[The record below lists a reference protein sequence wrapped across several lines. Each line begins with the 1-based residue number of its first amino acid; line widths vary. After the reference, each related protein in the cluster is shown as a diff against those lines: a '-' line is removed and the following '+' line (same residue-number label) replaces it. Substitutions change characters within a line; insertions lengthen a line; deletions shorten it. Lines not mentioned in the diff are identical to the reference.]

1 MRICLLR
8 ATIECMR
15 NYYSDK
21 EDVKDIDE
29 TVRKLSHKKD
39 MPKPFFAVILF
50 LCIASSVA
58 LRKVANDPTM
68 IHIMG
73 CRVPMQSFAGVFS
86 SLSNICLI
94 FLAVFYGKVGFLTS
108 MGMMLIQFPM
118 MIMGLVVGRNM
129 TTIPGMFNNIFAIVA
144 VILIYINH
152 VRIHKYQRRILKQAA
167 TDRLTGLPNRFACVE
182 LMDELIGRQKK
193 FVAVSVEINNYKNI
207 NDTMG
212 YEVGDAVLLQTVG
225 RWKSLAESFGGM
237 DYIAHLG
244 GSEFFLI
251 LNGFSSQEQVEAA
264 IKSYKQVLEQ
274 KITIDDC
281 DYFLSG
287 CFGWTAFPSD
297 VLDSGSVFS
306 CADAAAREI
315 KRQKGGLGGIL
326 RWTPDLFKEAKNFE
340 MERKIRA
347 ALDNDLIFFEL
358 QPQHD
363 MNRKLRGFEA
373 LARMKDSDGS
383 VIPPCDF
390 IPVAESAGLV
400 DKIDARVFMK
410 AAKFLGDLSQTTG
423 ASPVL
428 CVNVSV
434 RHLMKNNFIEELR
447 SILKQSGLS
456 ATSVEI
462 EITESIMIDSE
473 KMALERIQQIKEM
486 GIKVAIDDF
495 GTGYSSLSYLNK
507 FPADM
512 LKIDK
517 SFIDVMNSSE
527 ASKQYVSTIIS
538 IGHILNL
545 GVISEGVETV
555 DQLET
560 LQKIGCDYIQG
571 YIWGKPL
578 PPEEAAK
585 LVYLSKV

>member
-1 MRICLLR
+1 MRTRLFCAI
-8 ATIECMR
+8 IPNMR

-21 EDVKDIDE
+21 DDAKDIDE

-39 MPKPFFAVILF
+39 MPKPVFAIIL
-50 LCIASSVA
+50 LLNILTSAA
-58 LRKVANDPTM
+58 LRKVASDPTM
-68 IHIMG
+68 IHFFG
-73 CRVPMQSFAGVFS
+73 SRVPMQSFAGVFS
-86 SLSNICLI
+86 SISNICLI
-94 FLAVFYGKVGFLTS
+94 FLAVFFGKVGFVTS
-108 MGMMLIQFPM
+108 VVMMLLQFPM
-118 MIMGLVVGRNM
+118 MLMGLILGRNM
-129 TTIPGMFNNIFAIVA
+129 TTIPGMFSNLLALVA
-144 VILIYINH
+144 VTVIYINH
-152 VRIHKYQRRILKQAA
+152 ARIHKYQRRILRQAA

-182 LMDELIGRQKK
+182 LMDELIGKQKK
-193 FVAVSVEINNYKNI
+193 FAAVSVELNNFKNI

-212 YEVGDAVLLQTVG
+212 YDVGDAVLLQIVG
-225 RWKSLAESFGGM
+225 RWKSLVESFGGM

-244 GSEFFLI
+244 GNEFFLI
-251 LNGFSSQEQVEAA
+251 LNGFSSQEQVETA

-281 DYFLSG
+281 DYFLGG
-287 CFGWTAFPSD
+287 CFGWAAFPSD
-297 VLDSGSVFS
+297 ASDSGSIFS

-347 ALDNDLIFFEL
+347 ALDNDLVFFEL

-383 VIPPCDF
+383 VIPPGDF
-390 IPVAESAGLV
+390 IPVAEAAGLV
-400 DKIDARVFMK
+400 DKIDALVFMK
-410 AAKFLGDLSQTTG
+410 AAKFLGDLSRTTG
-423 ASPVL
+423 SSPIL

-447 SILKQSGLS
+447 SIIKQSGLS

-473 KMALERIQQIKEM
+473 QMALERMQQIKEM
-486 GIKVAIDDF
+486 GVKVAIDDF

-545 GVISEGVETV
+545 GVISEGVETA